1 MRLILTILIEVKR
14 PKTKLINPIAAKPI
28 SMTNVDI
35 PDDLKPI
42 IDFHGHFCPGLV
54 LGYRAAKAGMER
66 IHAMRSED
74 EELVAIVENNSCA
87 VDAIQYMTGC
97 TFGKGNF
104 FFRDYGKHVYTLALR
119 PNGCGVRVSL
129 KGTVVEKEGRD
140 ERIEQILSIDENEL
154 FDIQDVT
161 IELPSHAR
169 IHESVPCSR
178 CGEPVMETRI
188 KEKDGK
194 GYCIPCFNEK
204 S

>member
-1 MRLILTILIEVKR
+1 
-14 PKTKLINPIAAKPI
+14 
-28 SMTNVDI
+28 MTQPYI
-35 PDDLKPI
+35 PPDLKPI

-74 EELVAIVENNSCA
+74 EELIAIVENNSCA

-119 PNGCGVRVSL
+119 PLGRGVRVSL
-129 KGTVVEKEGRD
+129 KGTMFEKEDRD
-140 ERIEQILSIDENEL
+140 ERIAQILSIDENEL
-154 FDIQDVT
+154 FDIRDVT

>member
-1 MRLILTILIEVKR
+1 
-14 PKTKLINPIAAKPI
+14 
-28 SMTNVDI
+28 MTQPYI
-35 PDDLKPI
+35 PPDLKPI

-74 EELVAIVENNSCA
+74 EELIAIVENNSCA

-119 PNGCGVRVSL
+119 PLGHGVRVSL
-129 KGTVVEKEGRD
+129 KGTMFEKEDRD
-140 ERIEQILSIDENEL
+140 ERIAQILSIDENEL
-154 FDIQDVT
+154 FDIRDVT